1 MTENLKSARSA
12 KIGKVFKIARK
23 ELGLSKAEASNNAFM
38 NIRYINAIESGDYSI
53 FPSEVFARA
62 YFIKYQDFLS
72 IECEFPPLYENNSRQ
87 DKIVSKSIAEINPS
101 LIPILKVAGVV
112 AVIIFVAA
120 YLFIIFS
127 KETKSNDPSTFREI
141 LSNNE
146 LSKIDEAD
154 DFNNLIETPANIIE
168 EKPLINSNKIVF
180 SFFDECWIE
189 IYSYDELIINK
200 LFKYGDSFEVEIKR
214 PFKIVV
220 GNAEAVEA
228 TYNGNNI
235 DFITNANRL
244 NVGTITFNNEQLD

>member
-23 ELGLSKAEASNNAFM
+23 ELGLSQAEASNIAFM

-72 IECEFPPLYENNSRQ
+72 IECEFPPLYENNNRQ
-87 DKIVSKSIAEINPS
+87 DKIVNKSIAEINPS

-112 AVIIFVAA
+112 AVIIFVAV

>member
-1 MTENLKSARSA
+1 MTGNLKSARSA
-12 KIGKVFKIARK
+12 KIGKVFKVARK
-23 ELGLSKAEASNNAFM
+23 ELGLSKAEVSNSAFM

-62 YFIKYQDFLS
+62 YFFKYQDFLS
-72 IECEFPPLYENNSRQ
+72 IECEFPPLYENNRQ
-87 DKIVSKSIAEINPS
+87 YKIVNKSIAEINPS
-101 LIPILKVAGVV
+101 LIPILKAAGAI
-112 AVIIFVAA
+112 AVIIFVAV

-127 KETKSNDPSTFREI
+127 KETKSNDPSSFRET

-154 DFNNLIETPANIIE
+154 DLNNLIEIPANIIE

-180 SFFDECWIE
+180 SFVDECWIE
-189 IYSYDELIINK
+189 IYSNDELIINK

-244 NVGTITFNNEQLD
+244 NVGTITFNNE

>member
-1 MTENLKSARSA
+1 MTGNLKSARSA
-12 KIGKVFKIARK
+12 KIGKVFKVARK
-23 ELGLSKAEASNNAFM
+23 ELGLSKAEVSKTAFM

-72 IECEFPPLYENNSRQ
+72 IECEFPPLYENNNRQ
-87 DKIVSKSIAEINPS
+87 DKIVNKPTAEINPS
-101 LIPILKVAGVV
+101 LIPILKAAGGL
-112 AVIIFVAA
+112 AVIIFVAV

-127 KETKSNDPSTFREI
+127 RET
-141 LSNNE
+141 LSDNE

-154 DFNNLIETPANIIE
+154 DINNFIETPANIIE
-168 EKPLINSNKIVF
+168 KKPLINSNKIVF

>member
-168 EKPLINSNKIVF
+168 EKPSINSNKIVF

>member
-12 KIGKVFKIARK
+12 KIGKVFKVARK
-23 ELGLSKAEASNNAFM
+23 ELGLSKAEVSKTAFM

-53 FPSEVFARA
+53 FPSEIFARA

-72 IECEFPPLYENNSRQ
+72 IECEFPPLYENNDRQ
-87 DKIVSKSIAEINPS
+87 DKIVNKSIAEINPS
-101 LIPILKVAGVV
+101 LIPILKTVGGI
-112 AVIIFVAA
+112 AVIIFVAV
-120 YLFIIFS
+120 YMFIIFS
-127 KETKSNDPSTFREI
+127 TETKSNDPSTLKET

-154 DFNNLIETPANIIE
+154 DFNNFLETPANIIE